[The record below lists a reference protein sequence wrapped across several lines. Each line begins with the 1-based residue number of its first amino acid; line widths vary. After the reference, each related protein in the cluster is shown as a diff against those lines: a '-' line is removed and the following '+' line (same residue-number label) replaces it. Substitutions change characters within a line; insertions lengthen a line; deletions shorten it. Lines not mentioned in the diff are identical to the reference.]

1 MHLSALLD
9 CDLVAVEQTDEL
21 TLLVELT
28 APTPP
33 PPPPS
38 ASPRRCR
45 SSSTAAARCPAT
57 GVEGAKSALI
67 SLVDRLDAA
76 DIYNE

>member
-28 APTPP
+28 APNPVT
-33 PPPPS
+33 
-38 ASPRRCR
+38 
-45 SSSTAAARCPAT
+45 TAQRQPAT
-57 GVEGAKSALI
+57 LQVVL
-67 SLVDRLDAA
+67 DRSKHFWTTWTV
-76 DIYNE
+76 ICRRS